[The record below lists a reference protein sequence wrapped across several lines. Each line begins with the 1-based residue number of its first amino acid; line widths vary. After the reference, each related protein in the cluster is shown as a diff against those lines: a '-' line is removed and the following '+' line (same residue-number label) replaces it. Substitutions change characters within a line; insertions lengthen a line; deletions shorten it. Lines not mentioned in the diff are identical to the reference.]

1 MLGFM
6 NGVKTVSVRNLR
18 LRVAGES
25 SVSHAVHIALVPGVA
40 RLHPDG
46 RGHVVEQGL
55 LNRRGQYCPDRNC
68 QSTPFDLLRLV
79 NYYVMDLE
87 HKKTQQRWLT
97 WLGLCL

>member
-1 MLGFM
+1 M
-6 NGVKTVSVRNLR
+6 NGVKTISVRNFR

-46 RGHVVEQGL
+46 RGHVAEQGL

-68 QSTPFDLLRLV
+68 QSIPCDLLKRI
-79 NYYVMDLE
+79 NCYVMDLE
-87 HKKTQQRWLT
+87 HKTQQHWLT
-97 WLGLCL
+97 WLGLYL